1 VKDFFTKKRI
11 AVLATA
17 GAVVL
22 GSGVAAF
29 AYFSASG
36 SGTGSA
42 TITVGSPGT
51 VTITQD
57 AYGAS
62 APKFVQST
70 LYPGSGTQ
78 NVGFTVTNNGV
89 GHQFVATVTATVN
102 SSGGNVT
109 SGGTPVAGCLASW
122 FTVTGGAVTVNTDLA
137 GGGTID
143 VGNATTV
150 PSTIVVSMTNAAT
163 SQNVCAGKTIDLAFV
178 SS

>member
-1 VKDFFTKKRI
+1 MKDFFSRKKI
-11 AVLATA
+11 AILATA

-62 APKFVQST
+62 APKFTAVT
-70 LYPGSGTQ
+70 LYPGSGSQ
-78 NVGFTVTNNGV
+78 SVGFTVTNNGV
-89 GHQFVATVTATVN
+89 GHQYVGTVTATVN

-109 SGGTPVAGCLASW
+109 SGGTPVVGCLASW
-122 FTVTGGAVTVNTDLA
+122 FTVTGAAVPVNTDLA
-137 GGGTID
+137 GAGTID

-150 PSTIVVSMTNAAT
+150 PSTIAVSMTNAAA
-163 SQNVCAGKTIDLAFV
+163 SQNSCAGKSIDLAFT